1 MKKNHSGA
9 VTQSRV
15 GKCHASTIGVP
26 RHFLLGQLFSL
37 DRGYVN
43 PVMPRLIIC
52 NGNPQGLHL
61 MVVDRMRKNR
71 KNLLP
76 RAVIIREWR
85 TRSCE
90 LASLLH

>member
-1 MKKNHSGA
+1 
-9 VTQSRV
+9 
-15 GKCHASTIGVP
+15 
-26 RHFLLGQLFSL
+26 
-37 DRGYVN
+37 
-43 PVMPRLIIC
+43 
-52 NGNPQGLHL
+52 
-61 MVVDRMRKNR
+61 MVVDRMRKTR